1 MAQCHKKLHHYQ
13 EALDCLYKVETM
25 QPDNLNLLLQ
35 IGQCLASLHM
45 YDKALSYFFKVEY
58 METAPANAQ
67 RAIGWCYFMTGK
79 YAEAARFF
87 DKLQQADEVLTSD
100 WLNAGHVYLA
110 QNNIPKA
117 LECYRQA
124 ESHCQ
129 SHDEFIQLY
138 LADKE
143 ALLQQGISEENIYLV
158 EYALTQKSPSSVL
171 LNTWKTEEG
180 DFVS

>member
-1 MAQCHKKLHHYQ
+1 MSC
-13 EALDCLYKVETM
+13 
-25 QPDNLNLLLQ
+25 QPAHVRQ
-35 IGQCLASLHM
+35 SFVFI
-45 YDKALSYFFKVEY
+45 FFKVEY

-129 SHDEFIQLY
+129 SHDEFST
-138 LADKE
+138 
-143 ALLQQGISEENIYLV
+143 ALLSRQGSLAATRHI
-158 EYALTQKSPSSVL
+158 
-171 LNTWKTEEG
+171 G
-180 DFVS
+180 R

>member
-1 MAQCHKKLHHYQ
+1 MCDKVLALNVYKLVADEYSKNLAAI
-13 EALDCLYKVETM
+13 AL
-25 QPDNLNLLLQ
+25 
-35 IGQCLASLHM
+35 
-45 YDKALSYFFKVEY
+45 
-58 METAPANAQ
+58 
-67 RAIGWCYFMTGK
+67 RAYHFMTGK

-124 ESHCQ
+124 ENHCQ

-158 EYALTQKSPSSVL
+158 PDML
-171 LNTWKTEEG
+171 
-180 DFVS
+180 